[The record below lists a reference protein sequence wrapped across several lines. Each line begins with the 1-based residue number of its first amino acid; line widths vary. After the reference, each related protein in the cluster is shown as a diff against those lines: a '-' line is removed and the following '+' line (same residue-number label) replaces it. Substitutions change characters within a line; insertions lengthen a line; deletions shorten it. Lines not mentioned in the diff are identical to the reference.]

1 MSLLTHS
8 IQDGIF
14 CVKSQVGFTLIEVM
28 VVVTIMGLLSAT
40 AVPTYDNY
48 VKKSR
53 VTEAINIAAAAQKS
67 MAEYVMLKNAYPKD
81 AQEAGI
87 SLVTTELV
95 ESMNVDD
102 QGNISMKLKDSI
114 MGSPVS
120 VVMKASFNSSGVTWK
135 CGVAGNTDY
144 APSTCNDQVEAVYAL
159 TAEGRLAAQETVLS
173 ELIESKASLLE
184 TKNSLAAER
193 VNILAERADLNAK
206 NTELKNA
213 KSEIN
218 TEIKSISAEIRAL
231 SKALSKANNNPTL
244 KAEIQLQLT
253 DKISELSA
261 ANDLSRQNTLDRAE
275 VTEALATNST
285 ALTDNSNAAKSIN
298 SAIQENSAAQ
308 KTANSEIK
316 AIKNEIKNG

>member
-1 MSLLTHS
+1 MPFLKPA
-8 IQDGIF
+8 IRYGNF
-14 CVKSQVGFTLIEVM
+14 CKEYQIGFTLIEIM

-102 QGNISMKLKDSI
+102 KGNISLKLKDSI
-114 MGSPVS
+114 MGSSVS

-135 CGVAGNTDY
+135 CGVAGNANY
-144 APSTCNDQVEAVYAL
+144 APSTCNDQVEAVYEL

-173 ELIESKASLLE
+173 ELIKSKASLLE
-184 TKNSLAAER
+184 TKKGLAAER
-193 VNILAERADLNAK
+193 VNILAERVDLK
-206 NTELKNA
+206 A
-213 KSEIN
+213 KSAELNTTRSAIN
-218 TEIKSISAEIRAL
+218 TEIRSISADIRTL
-231 SKALSKANNNPTL
+231 SKALSKARNDPKL
-244 KAEIQLQLT
+244 KDEIQLQLT
-253 DKISELSA
+253 EKISELSA
-261 ANDLSRQNTLDRAE
+261 ANDLSRQNTLDRAD
-275 VTEALATNST
+275 VTEALAANSS
-285 ALTDNSNAAKSIN
+285 ALTENSNATQSIN
-298 SAIQENSAAQ
+298 SAIQENAAAQ
-308 KTANSEIK
+308 KTANAEIK
-316 AIKNEIKNG
+316 AIKKEIKNG